1 LPGLIRDEPHHA
13 RALLPGNLDITS
25 PSSLHDSLTR
35 RAWESQARATTTPRV
50 DACVTHDVSYACG
63 TYCRVHPP
71 KRAGAQSGQ
80 QPAGRPARRRAP
92 GPGRDVQ
99 SLQRHGVLVVPW
111 RRVREWRGGTQS
123 RSWRARPRKAR
134 RPTER
139 YVMTSR
145 VESTRRDE
153 TPGVAPCS
161 VLLVAFRGDRGCRS
175 LARHGRAA
183 AGQDNATRAR
193 QSDPMDVGGDGKP
206 RAAKNTGR
214 QIWSTDR
221 DGEGGNT
228 YVRTRCHTPR
238 SSSPSPLGKRK
249 TNTNPPSVH
258 LQRNKSGNGKAP
270 FSLLTQEGPGVRAS
284 SADKPPSFLS
294 LAAMLLVSTRVYRD
308 AAVPNLPPFQPSQH
322 RNTPP

>member
-1 LPGLIRDEPHHA
+1 MPGLIRDEPHHA

-193 QSDPMDVGGDGKP
+193 QSDPMDVGAEGTES
-206 RAAKNTGR
+206 RALPKTPAARFGPPTATGR
-214 QIWSTDR
+214 EDTR
-221 DGEGGNT
+221 T
-228 YVRTRCHTPR
+228 YSLSH
-238 SSSPSPLGKRK
+238 
-249 TNTNPPSVH
+249 
-258 LQRNKSGNGKAP
+258 A
-270 FSLLTQEGPGVRAS
+270 SLLFSVAPREKENKHKSSQRAPATQQIRQRESALFLAHPGAWRAC
-284 SADKPPSFLS
+284 FFC
-294 LAAMLLVSTRVYRD
+294 R
-308 AAVPNLPPFQPSQH
+308 
-322 RNTPP
+322 